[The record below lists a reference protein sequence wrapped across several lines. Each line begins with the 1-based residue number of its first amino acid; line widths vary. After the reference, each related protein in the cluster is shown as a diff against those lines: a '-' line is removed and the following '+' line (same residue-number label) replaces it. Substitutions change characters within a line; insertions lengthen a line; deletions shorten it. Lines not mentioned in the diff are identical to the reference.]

1 MVEVSVQPFS
11 EVSESEPAFW
21 AKLELSEENIPLK
34 KLQIYVTQNNN
45 KET

>member
-11 EVSESEPAFW
+11 EVSESEPVLW

-34 KLQIYVTQNNN
+34 KLQIYATQNNN